1 MSTEPENPDQPADLL
16 VDIGEGRSYPIRYV
30 PDTPGT
36 IRRLVETHAQKK
48 AKLAIVTDI
57 NLEHAYQELFDN
69 LPEEVPTFI
78 VSPGE
83 TAKSLQKLG
92 QIWDFLASIHLDRK
106 GTLVAFGGGVI
117 GDLCGFAAASYLRGV
132 NYYQIPTTLLAM
144 VDSSIGGK
152 TGINIQAG
160 KNLVGAFYHPQEV
173 LIDTTLLKTL
183 PEREFAAG
191 MAEVIKYGMLGDK
204 KLFEDLES
212 LDTLHPG
219 HPRLPSV
226 IRRCCEIK
234 ARIVKED
241 ERENSAE
248 GGRALLNL
256 GHTYAHAI
264 EQVAGYGSYL
274 HGEAVAIGLYAASE
288 MSARQGCFPKEDV
301 PRVTQILQRYN
312 LPSRLGSTLPST
324 KLLEAM
330 KRDKKA
336 RQGNVRFVAMEVIG
350 KSFTTQDIS
359 PETVSACLEAIG
371 AN

>member
-1 MSTEPENPDQPADLL
+1 MSVDLETPAPPADLL

-30 PDTPGT
+30 PDTVGT
-36 IRRLVETHAQKK
+36 IQGLIQTHAENK
-48 AKLAIVTDI
+48 AKLAIVTDM
-57 NLEHAYQELFDN
+57 NLELSFPEVFDN
-69 LPEEVPTFI
+69 LPEDVPTFI

-83 TAKSLQKLG
+83 TAKSLQRLG
-92 QIWDFLASIHLDRK
+92 QIWDFLASNQVDRK
-106 GTLVAFGGGVI
+106 GTLVAFGGGVV

-132 NYYQIPTTLLAM
+132 NYYQIPSTLLAM

-152 TGINIQAG
+152 TGINIDAG

-183 PEREFAAG
+183 PEREFSAG

-204 KLFEDLES
+204 KLFEDLEK
-212 LDTLHPG
+212 LETLHPE
-219 HPRLPSV
+219 HPQLPSI
-226 IRRCCEIK
+226 IRRCCENK

-241 ERENSAE
+241 ERESSAE

-288 MSARQGCFPKEDV
+288 MSARQGWLDREAL
-301 PRVTQILQRYN
+301 PRIARLLERYN
-312 LPSRLGSTLPST
+312 LPVRLSQPLPST
-324 KLLEAM
+324 DLLEAM
-330 KRDKKA
+330 KRDKKV
-336 RQGNVRFVAMEVIG
+336 RQGNVRFVAMKGIG
-350 KSFTTQDIS
+350 ESFTTQGIP
-359 PETVSACLEAIG
+359 PETVSDCLEVIG